1 MTLYRA
7 TETCPD
13 DYHIFDYGAHSA
25 TVDEPYVCLSP
36 ECGAALRPTVP
47 VEPCEHGKIDPHLYR
62 WHEAGADECPGAGI
76 GGDDMANI
84 GEDSTP

>member
-1 MTLYRA
+1 MLWRLLDTGDNA
-7 TETCPD
+7 TYPE
-13 DYHIFDYGAHSA
+13 YGLGNNGTMYWGH
-25 TVDEPYVCLSP
+25 VEK
-36 ECGAALRPTVP
+36 